1 MSLEGVYIKLL
12 SKDICRIFLCGGQ
25 MTTEG
30 VTCKERFTNLF
41 VKNFN
46 QKKSFRYQLME
57 YLSNTD
63 KPFHSQIVIAE
74 NFEDWYE
81 KGYRDLLKLEE
92 DIAALSNIIVIILE
106 SAGSIAE
113 LGAFAKN
120 KKLGK
125 KLFIVV
131 QPEHADQKSF
141 IWKGIVEYLLS
152 FKRSL
157 YPFSY
162 QSSKFSA
169 ITI

>member
-81 KGYRDLLKLEE
+81 KGYRDLLKLRRYST
-92 DIAALSNIIVIILE
+92 I
-106 SAGSIAE
+106 
-113 LGAFAKN
+113 
-120 KKLGK
+120 
-125 KLFIVV
+125 
-131 QPEHADQKSF
+131 
-141 IWKGIVEYLLS
+141 
-152 FKRSL
+152 
-157 YPFSY
+157 PF
-162 QSSKFSA
+162 QIKDF
-169 ITI
+169 